1 MKQKILIAVC
11 AALAGCTIALAG
23 CGGSG
28 ETASSAETA
37 SETSSAGSAETSSQA
52 SSAASS
58 AASSEASSKEE
69 APSSEASSK
78 AETAGIALGGQLE
91 KPQAGDTVAV
101 IQTSAG
107 TIKIRLFPEQAPK
120 TVENFIQLAKKGDY
134 NGSPFHRIID
144 GFMIQ
149 TGTTETNQS
158 IYGDSFEDEFNPSL
172 VNIRGAVSMANTGQP
187 GTNSTQFFINQ
198 NKAADFVGWEYYEQ
212 GYDVYKESPSAF
224 TQKYGAFVDLDKVSD
239 AYKDLYTKNGG
250 SPTLDGAYS
259 TTGTGHTVFGQVYE
273 GMDIVDDIASINK
286 TVDQENPE
294 GVPQINT
301 ISIETYQG

>member
-11 AALAGCTIALAG
+11 AALVGCTAALAG

-28 ETASSAETA
+28 DTSSPAETVSETASVSSAEP
-37 SETSSAGSAETSSQA
+37 SSQTSSE
-52 SSAASS
+52 
-58 AASSEASSKEE
+58 ASSEASSKEE
-69 APSSEASSK
+69 APSKTEA
-78 AETAGIALGGQLE
+78 AEIALGDQLE
-91 KPQAGDTVAV
+91 MPKAGDTVAI

-107 TIKIRLFPEQAPK
+107 TIKIRLFKEQAPK
-120 TVENFIQLAKKGDY
+120 TVENFIQLAEKGDY

-149 TGTTETNQS
+149 TGTTKTNKS
-158 IYGDSFEDEFNPSL
+158 IYGDSFEDEFSPAL

-198 NKAADFVGWEYYEQ
+198 NKAEDFSGWEYYEQ
-212 GYDVYKESPSAF
+212 GYDVYKQSPSAF
-224 TQKYGAFVDLDKVSD
+224 TLQYGAFVDLDKVSD
-239 AYKDLYTKNGG
+239 AYKDLYTQNGG

-273 GMDIVDDIASINK
+273 GMNIVDDIASVNK
-286 TVDQENPE
+286 TVDPENPE
-294 GVPQINT
+294 GVPQINSVT
-301 ISIETYQG
+301 IETYQG